1 MVIHN
6 ISLLDAFAF
15 RNIQWAGRDRE
26 EAMNFSIM
34 DFYEK
39 IDDEFQEED
48 EFQVEMNFIKATK
61 LKCQALLWKFFSLPI
76 PRLKN

>member
-1 MVIHN
+1 
-6 ISLLDAFAF
+6 
-15 RNIQWAGRDRE
+15 
-26 EAMNFSIM
+26 MNFSIM

-48 EFQVEMNFIKATK
+48 AFQVEMNFIKATK

>member
-1 MVIHN
+1 
-6 ISLLDAFAF
+6 
-15 RNIQWAGRDRE
+15 
-26 EAMNFSIM
+26 MNFSIM

-39 IDDEFQEED
+39 IED

-61 LKCQALLWKFFSLPI
+61 LKCQALLRKFFSLPI